1 LNLYASGLLALGPL
15 HSSGLHAESPYCQ
28 DVYNFT
34 SAFCRI
40 NLRIYQHPAFGKAR
54 AAIFLLAVR
63 AAVLTASVILLI
75 MDLDRPRRGLV
86 KVTQQSMLEGPL
98 CPGFPFNQVGNS
110 FLLMEEQRDGEKF

>member
-1 LNLYASGLLALGPL
+1 MPQRSSKK
-15 HSSGLHAESPYCQ
+15 HSAPTWQVQ
-28 DVYNFT
+28 DFARPGDNFNNFT

-40 NLRIYQHPAFGKAR
+40 NLRIYQHPTFGKAM
-54 AAIFLLAVR
+54 AAIFFAGGEG

-86 KVTQQSMLEGPL
+86 KVAQQSILEGPL